1 MTRFTAHP
9 TLTPTSRTRP
19 AALTLNALA
28 LLAAL
33 SLAAQAGAQA
43 SAPTTLDLSGAVTRA
58 LASGPDT
65 TTGRAN
71 LQKAQANDKAV
82 RADPTSLITDQL
94 SAQQGVDSAAANLA
108 GTKLS
113 VMQTVVTQYLSV
125 YESEQRTDLNAAQV
139 NYYSRSL
146 QIAQAR
152 LAARVATQLDV
163 TKAQNSLASNQQELA
178 DAKAQRPI
186 AAAQLA
192 KTLGLGSAAISVKA
206 PPAPPVLNATLAS
219 LQSGLEDRLASL
231 VQASGAVQTAQ
242 LQVKVAD
249 NDYTPARTLQD
260 AQTALSNA
268 QRDLDS
274 ARKAALN
281 TLNDAYRAAQ
291 NAREQVSISAA
302 SVSAQQTTVS
312 QAQARLK
319 AGTAAAIDVQNAEV
333 QLLSAQFSLTQAQDN
348 LWKALAALSV
358 AAGKDVT
365 GLAQ

>member
-1 MTRFTAHP
+1 MTQPHLIAP
-9 TLTPTSRTRP
+9 TRP
-19 AALTLNALA
+19 RPLALNVLA
-28 LLAAL
+28 LLATL

-43 SAPTTLDLSGAVTRA
+43 TVLDLSSAVSRA

-94 SAQQGVDSAAANLA
+94 SAQQGLDNAQANLA
-108 GTKLS
+108 STKLN
-113 VMQTVVTQYLSV
+113 VLQTVITQYLNI
-125 YESEQRTDLNAAQV
+125 YEAEQREALNAAQV
-139 NYYSRSL
+139 NYYSRNL
-146 QIAQAR
+146 QITQAR
-152 LAARVATQLDV
+152 LAARVATALDV
-163 TKAQNSLASNQQELA
+163 TKAQNNLASNQQELA
-178 DAKAQRPI
+178 DARAQRPI

-192 KTLGLGSAAISVKA
+192 KTLGLGSGTAVTVKA
-206 PPAPPVLNATLAS
+206 PPAPPQLSATLAS
-219 LQSGLEDRLASL
+219 LQSGLEDRLANL
-231 VQASGAVQTAQ
+231 VQAAGAVASAQ

-274 ARKAALN
+274 ARKAAL
-281 TLNDAYRAAQ
+281 TSLNDAYRAAQ
-291 NAREQVSISAA
+291 NAREQVGISAA
-302 SVSAQQTTVS
+302 TVSAQQTAVN

-319 AGTAAAIDVQNAEV
+319 AGTAAAIDVQNAQV